1 MAEDGALV
9 NALRGL
15 FGEGVR
21 VISKTRAGGG
31 SINQASVLTLSDG
44 NRAFLKVN
52 RTRDGEFFEA
62 EAAGLRALA
71 SDEGPR
77 VVRFLANGE
86 DASGRFLLLEYIESA
101 PPRADF
107 WEDFGRRLA
116 RLHRTRRSPRFG
128 FQADNYIGATPQLN
142 TWSDNWPDF
151 FGRMRLGHQIELARR
166 GGRAD
171 RALVAGVERILA
183 RLGELLPSGEE
194 ASLLHGDL
202 WGGNYL
208 VGPEGYA
215 VLIDPAVY
223 YGDREADLAMTELFG
238 GFPER
243 FYAAYQEEYPLLEG
257 SAERRDLYN
266 LYHLLNHLN
275 LFGASYLQGVRSTVA
290 RYS

>member
-1 MAEDGALV
+1 MAEDKPLLD
-9 NALRGL
+9 ALRAL
-15 FGEGVR
+15 FGFEVR
-21 VISKTRAGGG
+21 IVSRQRTAGG
-31 SINQASVLTLSDG
+31 SINEASVLALSDG
-44 NRAFLKVN
+44 SRVFLKVN
-52 RTRDGEFFEA
+52 RTQDGGFFRA
-62 EAAGLRALA
+62 EAVGLRALV
-71 SDEGPR
+71 SEEGPR
-77 VVRFLANGE
+77 VVKALAAGE
-86 DASGRFLLLEYIESA
+86 GSSGQFLLLEYIESA
-101 PPRADF
+101 PPRSDF

-116 RLHRTRRSPRFG
+116 RLHRAQHSGRYG
-128 FQADNYIGATPQLN
+128 FEADNYIGATPQPN
-142 TWSDNWPDF
+142 TWSDDWPDF

-171 RALVAGVERILA
+171 RALVAGVERIIA
-183 RLGELLPSGEE
+183 RLGELLPSRAE

-238 GFPER
+238 RFPER
-243 FYAAYQEEYPLLEG
+243 FYAAYQEEYPLQKGYEK
-257 SAERRDLYN
+257 RRDLYN

-275 LFGASYLQGVRSTVA
+275 LFGASYLQAVRSTVA